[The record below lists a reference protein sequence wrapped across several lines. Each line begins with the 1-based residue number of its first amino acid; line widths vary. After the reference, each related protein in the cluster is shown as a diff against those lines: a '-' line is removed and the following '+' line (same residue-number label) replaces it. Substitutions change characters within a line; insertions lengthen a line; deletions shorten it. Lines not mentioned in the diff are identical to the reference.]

1 MNMKTKKLLRPLI
14 LLPLLCAPI
23 YVFSQDNHLSETEKQ
38 AGWSLLFNGKDM
50 SQWRSFK
57 QDSVNKQWQVKDG
70 SMVLTQK
77 GGGDLISKEC
87 YKNFDLMLEWN
98 ISLAGNSGVFVMAD
112 ETGDY
117 IYSHAPEIQI
127 IDNER
132 HPDTQVASHLSGS
145 LYDLIA
151 SPADAHKPAGQW
163 NQVRIKLLDN
173 HLSVWQNNVLTT
185 DILINSDEW
194 KQLVQKS
201 KFKNWKNFA
210 TNDSCQ
216 IGLQDHDG
224 DEVAFKNIKI
234 KVL

>member
-1 MNMKTKKLLRPLI
+1 
-14 LLPLLCAPI
+14 
-23 YVFSQDNHLSETEKQ
+23 
-38 AGWSLLFNGKDM
+38 
-50 SQWRSFK
+50 
-57 QDSVNKQWQVKDG
+57 
-70 SMVLTQK
+70 
-77 GGGDLISKEC
+77 
-87 YKNFDLMLEWN
+87 MLEWN

-201 KFKNWKNFA
+201 KFKNWKKLR
-210 TNDSCQ
+210 D
-216 IGLQDHDG
+216 
-224 DEVAFKNIKI
+224 K
-234 KVL
+234 